1 MKKLKSEAGIN
12 ERTLKQFAEMMGVDQ
27 QLIAMKSQ
35 IIDKIKN
42 ECKLKKISQRQ
53 LAKMVPGL
61 THDRLSKVFNGQL
74 SHMTLDKLVEILSTL
89 NIKVILKLKNYKR

>member
-1 MKKLKSEAGIN
+1 MKNLKIKTGIN
-12 ERTLKQFAEMMGVDQ
+12 KKTPKQFAEMMGVDH
-27 QLIAMKSQ
+27 QLIVMKSQ
-35 IIDKIKN
+35 IIDKIKS
-42 ECKLKKISQRQ
+42 ECDAKKISQRQ

-89 NIKVILKLKNYKR
+89 NIIVVLKLKNYKR